1 MQQATDLSCHR
12 TIATESEQV
21 GTVVVDTASLE
32 TQAASMYNADPEKYP
47 SLAAPPTLDE
57 MMVGGSSVAGILASI
72 FVNEQQPHSV
82 ELASASLEPPDGLDI
97 DAHGSCWG
105 HRRTQRTGDA
115 VYVQIT
121 TIAPTA
127 SGAEHAAQG
136 IVGRLGGTVYAQTPG
151 ANQG

>member
-1 MQQATDLSCHR
+1 MQQATDLSCHH
-12 TIATESEQV
+12 TIATEPEQV
-21 GTVVVDTASLE
+21 GTVVVDTARLE
-32 TQAASMYNADPEKYP
+32 TQAASVYNADPEMYP

-57 MMVGGSSVAGILASI
+57 MMLGGSPAAGILASI
-72 FVNEQQPHSV
+72 FTNEQQPHSV
-82 ELASASLEPPDGLDI
+82 GLASASLEPPDGLDI
-97 DAHGSCWG
+97 DAHGSGCWG

-136 IVGRLGGTVYAQTPG
+136 TL
-151 ANQG
+151 